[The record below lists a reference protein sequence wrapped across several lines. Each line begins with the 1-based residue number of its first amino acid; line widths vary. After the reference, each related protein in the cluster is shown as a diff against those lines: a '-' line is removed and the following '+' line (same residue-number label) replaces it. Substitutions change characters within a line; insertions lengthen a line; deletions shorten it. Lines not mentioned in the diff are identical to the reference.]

1 MATSSSRLIA
11 ASLATLSEK
20 SPPPFFLGCAVAFR
34 ISVPGPG
41 IEPVPPAVEVRS
53 LNHWTTREVLEKSL
67 FAHDSSKSTGLGHM
81 AISEPIM
88 EAQGR
93 KGSDWISPGHTI
105 KSRDGQVG

>member
-1 MATSSSRLIA
+1 M
-11 ASLATLSEK
+11 
-20 SPPPFFLGCAVAFR
+20 
-34 ISVPGPG
+34 
-41 IEPVPPAVEVRS
+41 PPAVEVRS